1 MKQED
6 VREKGV
12 MKAMPGTT
20 QGEAGWYLDGEGN
33 PSRWDIDDDGQ
44 WHRTG

>member
-1 MKQED
+1 
-6 VREKGV
+6 

-20 QGEAGWYLDGEGN
+20 QGEAGWYLDGDGN
-33 PSRWDIDDDGQ
+33 PSRWDIELDGT